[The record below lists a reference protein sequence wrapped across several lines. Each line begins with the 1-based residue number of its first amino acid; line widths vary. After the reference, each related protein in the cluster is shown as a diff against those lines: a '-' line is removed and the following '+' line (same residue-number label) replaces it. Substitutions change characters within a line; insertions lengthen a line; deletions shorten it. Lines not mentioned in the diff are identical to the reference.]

1 MLFSTTFDEM
11 IGAVSILEFVF
22 LAKKPTLLAC
32 DEQSL
37 HIFEFKSN
45 KLNLLQKVEN
55 LHGGPINT
63 LGYHRLEIFTGADDK
78 TTAKAT
84 MSGKLIKVPKAPP
97 AF

>member
-1 MLFSTTFDEM
+1 MS
-11 IGAVSILEFVF
+11 GAVSIVEFVF

-32 DEQSL
+32 DEHSL
-37 HIFEFKSN
+37 YVFEFKSN

-63 LGYHRLEIFTGADDK
+63 LGYHRLEIYTGADDK
-78 TTAKAT
+78 TTAKACL
-84 MSGKLIKVPKAPP
+84 SGKLIKVPTAPP

>member
-1 MLFSTTFDEM
+1 MV
-11 IGAVSILEFVF
+11 GAVSIVEFIY

-32 DEQSL
+32 DENNL
-37 HIFEFKSN
+37 FVFEFKSN

-63 LGYHRLEIFTGADDK
+63 LDYHKLDIFTGSDDK
-78 TTAKAT
+78 TTARSVMDK
-84 MSGKLIKVPKAPP
+84 KLIKIPKAPP